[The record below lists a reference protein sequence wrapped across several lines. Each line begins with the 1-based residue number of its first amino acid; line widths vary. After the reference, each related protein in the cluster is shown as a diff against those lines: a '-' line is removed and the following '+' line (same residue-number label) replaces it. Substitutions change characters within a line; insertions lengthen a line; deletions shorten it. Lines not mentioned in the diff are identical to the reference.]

1 MKKFNTRRRLKGF
14 ILSAVSSSKWVRP
27 IVSPKFGL
35 ENRQAIG
42 DDDDD
47 DEFLSEQTRNK
58 LFLEDQTSSIGNSNF
73 FNRYSK
79 FSAIFTSLS
88 LLSSTTAISAIL
100 DSLEDL
106 QYLTDY
112 FETECTFIDEICE
125 NSRLQSL
132 LEVESNFDF
141 IWFNIDLKSIEYFII
156 K

>member
-58 LFLEDQTSSIGNSNF
+58 LFLEDQTSSIGNSHFSNK
-73 FNRYSK
+73 YSTV
-79 FSAIFTSLS
+79 SVIFTPLF
-88 LLSSTTAISAIL
+88 LL
-100 DSLEDL
+100 
-106 QYLTDY
+106 
-112 FETECTFIDEICE
+112 
-125 NSRLQSL
+125 NS
-132 LEVESNFDF
+132 DF
-141 IWFNIDLKSIEYFII
+141 GDFGQP
-156 K
+156 